1 MPFTPTEFTN
11 DIAPGVSAVELNK
24 LGTQYGAV
32 KAEVEVGDLKTPT
45 KNLNMNGQD
54 ISNAGELHGAI
65 YWGDVHFE
73 DVECP
78 ACHRKFRK
86 GDRIRLMVN
95 LTKEKSISAFPVH
108 LKCEED

>member
-1 MPFTPTEFTN
+1 MPYTPTTFS
-11 DIAPGVSAVELNK
+11 DGIAPGVSAAELNK
-24 LGTQYGAV
+24 LGTQYAV
-32 KAEVEVGDLKTPT
+32 VKSDAEVGDLKTPT
-45 KNLNMNGQD
+45 KDLDMNGQD

-65 YWGDVHFE
+65 YWGDVYFE
-73 DVECP
+73 DVECS
-78 ACHRKFRK
+78 ACHRRFKK